1 MANTATGFRAALR
14 QRLRMLGWTFPLL
27 GLTAAGFGLLI
38 VTLQAVPYALF
49 WVGIPLTV
57 GAVWLTR
64 LVADAFRWISASA
77 LDVPIR
83 RPYRPWPKG
92 HLGRKFV
99 GVLGEAATW
108 RDLAWLAL
116 NSVLGFAVFLVVLSL
131 FASFLQYTTLPLQ
144 YAVVR
149 PGERGVPEDVLR
161 TDFGIWAIES
171 QSSSWVAVPIGLGF
185 LGLWWW
191 LMPLML
197 RGYARLSGTL
207 LGPTGTETLA
217 ARVQQLTESRAET
230 VDAQAAELRRI
241 ERDLHDGAQARL
253 VSLGMSLGM
262 AEELVRTD
270 PDAAARLLAEARED
284 SGQALSELRQLVR
297 GMHPP
302 VLADR
307 GLSGAVQALALAHP
321 LPVEVVDELP
331 GRLPAPVESA
341 AYFAVAEV
349 LTNVSKHARATWAE
363 VRLDHQ
369 DGRLMV
375 TVSDNGRGG
384 AVAAGGGG
392 LHGVTRRLLA
402 FDGTVDITSPSGGPT
417 VVILEIPC
425 DPVSTAPRS
434 GTAGS

>member
-1 MANTATGFRAALR
+1 MATTAIGFRAALR
-14 QRLRMLGWTFPLL
+14 QRLRMLGWTFALL
-27 GLTAAGFGLLI
+27 ALTVAGFGLLI
-38 VTLQAVPYALF
+38 VTLQAVPYAVL

-64 LVADAFRWISASA
+64 RVTDAFRWIAASV

-92 HLGRKFV
+92 HIGRKFMGLV
-99 GVLGEAATW
+99 SDPATW
-108 RDLAWLAL
+108 RDTAWLAVD
-116 NSVLGFAVFLVVLSL
+116 SVLGFAVYLVVISL
-131 FASFLQYTTLPLQ
+131 FASGLQYLTLPLQ
-144 YAVVR
+144 YALVR

-161 TDFGIWAIES
+161 TDFGIWTIDS
-171 QSSSWVAVPIGLGF
+171 QASSWAGIPIGLGF

-197 RGYARLSGTL
+197 RGYARLSGKL

-217 ARVQQLTESRAET
+217 ARVQELTESRAET

-241 ERDLHDGAQARL
+241 ERDLHDGAQARM
-253 VSLGMSLGM
+253 VSLGMSIGM
-262 AEELVRTD
+262 AEELIRTD

-307 GLSGAVQALALAHP
+307 GISGAVQALALAHP

-341 AYFAVAEV
+341 AYFAVAEL
-349 LTNVSKHARATWAE
+349 LTNISKHAQATWAE
-363 VRLDHQ
+363 VRLDHR

-375 TVSDNGRGG
+375 TVNDNGRGG
-384 AVAAGGGG
+384 AVATGGGG
-392 LHGVTRRLLA
+392 LHGVTRRLSA

-425 DPVSTAPRS
+425 DPVPTASRS
-434 GTAGS
+434 GPPGS